1 MLIGI
6 LSDTHNNLA
15 NLATA
20 LALFEREGVST
31 LVHCGDFTNVEI
43 ASKMAGFQVIGVFG
57 NGDFASGEI
66 REVLLRQNPENYA
79 GLEFSGRI
87 GDARIAVTH
96 GHIPGRIEE
105 LVHAGGYDYVFKGH
119 SHSHKDE
126 RFGMTR
132 LINPGALGGMHRE
145 ERRVCLL
152 DTYSGKANFIKIQNS
167 LGG

>member
-1 MLIGI
+1 MMIGV

-20 LALFEREGVST
+20 LALFENEGVST
-31 LVHCGDFTNVEI
+31 LVHCGDFTGVEV
-43 ASKMAGFQVIGVFG
+43 AQMMAGFQVISVFG

-66 REVLLRQNPENYA
+66 RETLLRHNPESYA
-79 GLEFSGRI
+79 GMEFSGRV

-105 LVHAGGYDYVFKGH
+105 LVHVGGYDYVFKGH
-119 SHSHKDE
+119 SHTHKDE

-132 LINPGALGGMHRE
+132 LITPGALGGMQRE

-152 DTYSGKANFIKIQNS
+152 DTSSGKANFVKIQNN

>member
-1 MLIGI
+1 MIIGI

-20 LALFEREGVST
+20 LTLFEREGVST
-31 LVHCGDFTNVEI
+31 LVHCGDFTGIEV
-43 ASKMAGFQVIGVFG
+43 AQKMAGFQVIGVFG

-79 GLEFSGRI
+79 GLVFTGRI
-87 GDARIAVTH
+87 GEVRVAVTH
-96 GHIPGRIEE
+96 GHIPSSVEE
-105 LVHAGGYDYVFKGH
+105 LVHAGGFDYVFKGH
-119 SHSHKDE
+119 SHQHKDE

-152 DTYSGKANFIKIQNS
+152 DTESGKANFVKIQNN